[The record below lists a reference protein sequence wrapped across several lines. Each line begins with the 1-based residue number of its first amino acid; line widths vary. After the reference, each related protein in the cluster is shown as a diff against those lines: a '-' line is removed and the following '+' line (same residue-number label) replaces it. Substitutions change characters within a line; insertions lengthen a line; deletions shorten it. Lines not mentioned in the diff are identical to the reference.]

1 MILTIKRRNKL
12 NLQNNEIHQ
21 NLLMFMKKTKLKFK
35 NKNNDKNSKK
45 NFKVSSNKNG
55 LKIAKKKFQNSRKE
69 SENLVINLKQKMA
82 LALLKYIESFLFFQI

>member
-1 MILTIKRRNKL
+1 
-12 NLQNNEIHQ
+12 
-21 NLLMFMKKTKLKFK
+21 MFMKKTKLKFK